1 MMSLTYLGTGV
12 IRRQLNPEL
21 TRVGDHIGYHVV
33 PSHLLRGHA
42 GRTLAGVLVSARTS
56 VCAECC

>member
-1 MMSLTYLGTGV
+1 MMSLTYLGTVV

-21 TRVGDHIGYHVV
+21 APVGDHIGYHVV
-33 PSHLLRGHA
+33 PSRLLRGHA